1 MLLLERM
8 AWISAQLQT
17 VDLVYNNEY
26 DLQAE
31 IHATLTTAGATVD
44 REVTFANSGNRIDM
58 FVQVNGYDPYEPG
71 IGLEVKTEGSTND
84 VRRQLQRYADEGF
97 IGGLILVT
105 TRTRHRMPTE
115 LNGKPVLTVLL
126 LGASL

>member
-26 DLQAE
+26 DLQSE
-31 IHATLTTAGATVD
+31 IHATLTAAGAVVD

-58 FVQVNGYDPYEPG
+58 VVQVNGYDPYEPA
-71 IGLEVKTEGSTND
+71 IGLEVKVDSSTND
-84 VRRQLQRYADEGF
+84 VRRQLQRYAEEPF
-97 IGGLILVT
+97 LGGLILVT
-105 TRTRHRMPTE
+105 TRARHRMPTE
-115 LNGKPVLTVLL
+115 LNGKPITTALL
-126 LGASL
+126 LGGAL